1 MARTSKAVFKMAG
14 YTYPGVSPMN
24 NKIIEKK
31 VDAEKIMEEE
41 DELLPVYGTKR
52 QTRKA
57 SRKAKKA
64 AKKFAKNN

>member
-1 MARTSKAVFKMAG
+1 
-14 YTYPGVSPMN
+14 MN